1 MRLLLRRPW
10 ANAFTLLFLLDG
22 VADLTGLATGHEGWR
37 ILTKPALMPLLLLS
51 TLLRLP
57 LPKAAG
63 LLLVFALF
71 YSAVGDFELL
81 YPGDAAFTSGTI
93 WFALAQIAYIF
104 AFAKTAPGVG
114 LVQRRPWLA
123 LPYVA
128 AWLAGVAVL
137 WPHLGALRAVVVPYS
152 ALVTLMAIAALNL
165 FGRIDRR
172 DALLVAAGALLFL
185 SSDTTLGT
193 SRFVPSLAPP
203 FAPFIVMLTYIVAQ
217 ALIAAGL
224 ARAQRKTAQVP
235 ANQGG
240 L

>member
-1 MRLLLRRPW
+1 MRLTRRPW

-22 VADLTGLATGHEGWR
+22 VADLTGLATGNEGWR
-37 ILTKPALMPLLLLS
+37 FVTKPALMPLLLLS

-57 LPKAAG
+57 LPNAAG
-63 LLLVFALF
+63 MLLIFALF
-71 YSAVGDFELL
+71 YSAAGDVELL
-81 YPGDAAFTSGTI
+81 LPGDPSFTSGTI
-93 WFALAQIAYIF
+93 WFAFAQIAYIF
-104 AFAKTAPGVG
+104 AFAKMAPGVG

-128 AWLAGVAVL
+128 AWLAGVAVV

-152 ALVTLMAIAALNL
+152 ALVTLMAVAALNL

-172 DALLVAAGALLFL
+172 DALLVAAGAVLFL
-185 SSDTTLGT
+185 FSDTNLGL

-203 FAPFIVMLTYIVAQ
+203 FAPFVVMLAYIVAQ

-224 ARAQRKTAQVP
+224 VRAQQKTARIP
-235 ANQGG
+235 
-240 L
+240 